1 MKKTM
6 LALCLIVLV
15 APSLSAQP
23 AIYNDDQSVLRSSG
37 TIVTV
42 LVSTYTPTLVDT
54 PQLSGS
60 FAVEVQNRDASN
72 KVCCSFDAVF
82 STVTAS
88 AQAHGCRSIAADG
101 GTWVVARWFQN
112 LRLYCQ
118 SLGTSAS
125 SPVAVTQGK

>member
-1 MKKTM
+1 MKKAM
-6 LALCLIVLV
+6 FALCLIVLV

-88 AQAHGCRSIAADG
+88 AQAHGCREIASG
-101 GTWVVARWFQN
+101 GAWSVSRWFQN

-118 SLGTSAS
+118 SLGISAS